1 MSASVSLDLFGDPQQ
16 SRRRAA
22 GGHEN
27 NSTGH
32 DEWLTPPEVIG
43 ALGPFDLDPCA
54 PIHRPWPT
62 ASEHYTIADNGLT
75 KEWHGF
81 TWVNPPY
88 STASK
93 WLAKLSAH
101 GDGIALLFART
112 ETQLFFRH
120 VWPHATA
127 LLFLEGRLHFHYANG
142 RRAGNSGAPSVLVAY
157 GARASG
163 ALASATLAGQMVVP
177 SPGRRVNDVAA

>member
-1 MSASVSLDLFGDPQQ
+1 MTSPVVDLFGVPQQ
-16 SRRRAA
+16 PRRAM
-22 GGHEN
+22 GSHDN
-27 NSTGH
+27 NSAGH

-43 ALGPFDLDPCA
+43 ALGSFDLDPCS
-54 PIHRPWPT
+54 PVDRPWPT
-62 ASEHYTIADNGLT
+62 AREHYTIADNGLT
-75 KEWHGF
+75 LPWHGLV
-81 TWVNPPY
+81 WVNPPY

-157 GARASG
+157 GDRA
-163 ALASATLAGQMVVP
+163 AEVLAGTALAGQLVSTSARP
-177 SPGRRVNDVAA
+177 HGNEAAA